1 MLWNNTEE
9 NYNLHFEQDFTLTI
23 LTKHEMLLLNH
34 KKIMIYIYFPH
45 EQIVFQTNESDK
57 WVVGSLHPVLISNQF

>member
-9 NYNLHFEQDFTLTI
+9 NYNLHFEQDFTLRI

-34 KKIMIYIYFPH
+34 KKIMIYFPH
-45 EQIVFQTNESDK
+45 EQIVFQTYESDK
-57 WVVGSLHPVLISNQF
+57 WVVGFLHPVLIRNQF